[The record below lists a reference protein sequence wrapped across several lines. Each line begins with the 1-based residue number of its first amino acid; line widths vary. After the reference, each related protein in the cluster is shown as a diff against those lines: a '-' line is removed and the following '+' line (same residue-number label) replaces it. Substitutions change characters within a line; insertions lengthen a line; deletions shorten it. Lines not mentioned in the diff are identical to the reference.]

1 VVIAEYRKLLKQ
13 FADNTAGLSREEI
26 AAKVARAIQ
35 ETEEDDAF
43 RENDVKTILQRSEL
57 MDKERVSRQP
67 FIERFSA
74 ENKRAQDELMAAI
87 AANRNEFELEE
98 GEYEEEDVDE
108 EGGDDK
114 VESKEEVA
122 IQ

>member
-1 VVIAEYRKLLKQ
+1 
-13 FADNTAGLSREEI
+13 
-26 AAKVARAIQ
+26 
-35 ETEEDDAF
+35 
-43 RENDVKTILQRSEL
+43 L